1 MSRNGSGV
9 YSLPAGNPV
18 VTGTAISSTWANNT
32 LSDIASA
39 LTGSLAADGQT
50 SLTGNLNFGTNKASN
65 LGDPTVAQDAVTLNY
80 LTTQAVAFGGN
91 ITAPTQTTGNNT
103 TRVATT
109 AFVKTAIDTAIQLL
123 YPVGSVYTSTV
134 STNPNTLFGFGTWT
148 AFGAGRVMIGNGGG
162 FTAGDTG
169 GSADAVVVSHTHT
182 ATSTSASTSTVTDPG
197 HSHTYNSS
205 GIDGSI
211 DGSGSSSRLTGNTS
225 SATTGIS
232 VSTATTTS
240 TTNASTG
247 VSGTNANLQPYVVV
261 YMWTRTA

>member
-9 YSLPAGNPV
+9 YTLPANNPV

-109 AFVKTAIDTAIQLL
+109 AFVKTAIDIAIQLL

-134 STNPNTLFGFGTWT
+134 STNPNTLFGFGTWVS
-148 AFGAGRVMIGNGGG
+148 FGAGRVLIGQDGSS
-162 FTAGDTG
+162 FVAGATG
-169 GSADAVVVSHTHT
+169 GSADAIVVSHTHS
-182 ATSTSASTSTVTDPG
+182 ATVNDSG
-197 HSHTYNSS
+197 HTHNFIN
-205 GIDGSI
+205 GNGGSV
-211 DGSGSSSRLTGNTS
+211 GTGNNLLGSTNVAATQAVQ

-232 VSTATTTS
+232 VANST
-240 TTNASTG
+240 TG

>member
-9 YSLPAGNPV
+9 YTLPAGNPV

-39 LTGSLAADGQT
+39 ITGSLAADGQT

-134 STNPNTLFGFGTWT
+134 STNPNTLFGFGTWV
-148 AFGAGRVMIGNGGG
+148 AFGSGRVLIGDGGG
-162 FTAGDTG
+162 FTAGATG

-182 ATSTSASTSTVTDPG
+182 ATVTDPG
-197 HSHTYNSS
+197 HFHSTDFDSYNV
-205 GIDGSI
+205 
-211 DGSGSSSRLTGNTS
+211 GSGSVTTLRPTGATGS
-225 SATTGIS
+225 TAATTTKTTGIS
-232 VSTATTTS
+232 VSNS
-240 TTNASTG
+240 TTG
-247 VSGTNANLQPYVVV
+247 VSGTGANLQPYVVV